1 MRTNLP
7 VVDVEYPLGEG
18 MMIVSKTDA
27 KGKITYVNE
36 QFIEVSG
43 FTEAELLN
51 QPHNIV
57 RHPDM
62 PAEAFGD
69 LWATLKS
76 GKPWTGAV
84 KNRRKNGEYY
94 WVLASASPLWENGA
108 VAGYMSVRTRLQPDQ
123 RREAETV
130 YAQIRAKKAGDYRLD
145 AGILRKRSFA
155 DHFSLFTGSLR
166 ARLVTLVATLTIFM
180 LAIGL
185 IGLVTAQQANTQLK
199 QVYND
204 RTVPLAHLF
213 AINDRMQS
221 NIPSLYGAATNGLA
235 GKTAGGAEAAVSN
248 NIAQIGISWEKFMS
262 SSHTEAEQAIASSF
276 TQKRRS
282 YIEDGLK
289 PGLALLSAG
298 KFSELSQHLTERV
311 NPLFEAAK
319 QDAEKLVTLQLDVA
333 KSQYE
338 DAQSSFTTSIMVAS
352 GALIAALALGILLGL
367 MTIRAISRPTGRL
380 VELMTRI
387 AQGHFNNRVFIERDD
402 EIGVA
407 LRNLQAMQARLG
419 FDREMQKQDEKT
431 RLIRTQR
438 IEELV
443 STFEAD
449 VSSML
454 GSVSSQAAELQ
465 ATAASMSTISE
476 ETSRQSTTVAA
487 ASEQATA
494 NVQSVAASTEE
505 MAASVNDIARQLH
518 ESSTVAAE
526 AVRQAEVTNTRIMA
540 LSQAADSI
548 GDVVQLINTI
558 AGQTNL
564 LALNATIEAARAGES
579 GKGFAVVAHEVKMLA
594 AQTAKATGDISEQIS
609 GMQAATQESV
619 TAVKGIS
626 ETIDRISS
634 IAATI
639 AAAVE
644 QQGAATS
651 EIANNVQQAARGTAQ
666 VTSNIASVSTAA
678 QETGVASTQM
688 LASADELSRRG
699 EELKKQVDHFLDQ
712 VRAA

>member
-1 MRTNLP
+1 MNLP
-7 VVDVEYPLGEG
+7 VVNVEYPLGDET
-18 MMIVSKTDA
+18 MIVSKTDT
-27 KGKITYVNE
+27 KGKLTYVND

-43 FTEAELLN
+43 FTEAELIN

-62 PAEAFGD
+62 PIEAFGD
-69 LWATLKS
+69 LWATLKG

-94 WVLASASPLWENGA
+94 WVLASASPIWENGA
-108 VAGYMSVRTRLQPDQ
+108 VTGYMSVRTKLQPDQ
-123 RREAETV
+123 RREAEAV
-130 YAQIRAKKAGDYRLD
+130 YAQFRAKKADDYRLD

-166 ARLVTLVATLTIFM
+166 ARLVTLVATLTMFM

-185 IGLVTAQQANTQLK
+185 VGLVTAQQANTHLK

-213 AINDRMQS
+213 AINDRMQT
-221 NIPSLYGAATNGLA
+221 NILSLYGAATNGLA
-235 GKTAGGAEAAVSN
+235 KKTVGGVETTVSN
-248 NIAQIGISWEKFMS
+248 NIAQIGKSWEKFMA
-262 SSHTEAEQAIASSF
+262 SSHTAAEQAIANSYS
-276 TQKRRS
+276 QKRRS
-282 YIEDGLK
+282 YVEDGLK

-298 KFSELSQHLTERV
+298 KFSELSQHLTEKV

-319 QDAEKLVTLQLDVA
+319 LDAEKLVALQIDVA

-352 GALIAALALGILLGL
+352 GALIAALVLGILLGL
-367 MTIRAISRPTGRL
+367 MTIRAIGRPTSRL
-380 VELMTRI
+380 IELMTRI

-407 LRNLQAMQARLG
+407 LRNLQAMQAKLG
-419 FDREMQKQDEKT
+419 FDREMQKQDEKN
-431 RLIRTQR
+431 RLIRTHR

-443 STFEAD
+443 SAFETD

-454 GSVSSQAAELQ
+454 GSVS
-465 ATAASMSTISE
+465 
-476 ETSRQSTTVAA
+476 
-487 ASEQATA
+487 
-494 NVQSVAASTEE
+494 
-505 MAASVNDIARQLH
+505 
-518 ESSTVAAE
+518 
-526 AVRQAEVTNTRIMA
+526 
-540 LSQAADSI
+540 SQAADSI

-579 GKGFAVVAHEVKMLA
+579 GKGFAVVAQEVKMLA
-594 AQTAKATGDISEQIS
+594 AQTAKATGEISGQIS
-609 GMQAATQESV
+609 GMQTATQESV

-634 IAATI
+634 IAAAI

-644 QQGAATS
+644 QQGAATN

-666 VTSNIASVSTAA
+666 VSSNIASVSAAA
-678 QETGVASTQM
+678 QETGAASTQM

-699 EELKKQVDHFLDQ
+699 EELKKQVDNFLDQ